1 MLYKAFVEVVS
12 YLHIPD
18 RTRGPSLLGLVL
30 GEEGSHSLVS
40 NPMLENKASKQAKS
54 LLLLI
59 RVLFGEKS
67 NPRPEC
73 IGQVML

>member
-1 MLYKAFVEVVS
+1 MQNITQSIVEIIS

-18 RTRGPSLLGLVL
+18 RTKGPSLLGLVL

-40 NPMLENKASKQAKS
+40 NPMLENKACKQAKS

-59 RVLFGEKS
+59 RVL
-67 NPRPEC
+67 
-73 IGQVML
+73 L